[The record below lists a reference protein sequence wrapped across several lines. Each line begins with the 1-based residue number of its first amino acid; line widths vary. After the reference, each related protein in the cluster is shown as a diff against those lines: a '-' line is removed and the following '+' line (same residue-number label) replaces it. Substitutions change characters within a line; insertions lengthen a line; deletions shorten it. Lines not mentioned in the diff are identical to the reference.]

1 LIDFLKTVVPPAPD
15 RPQMA
20 GPEHPM
26 RKVTR
31 QVAFEPGGWTPE
43 RAEKVAQLFD
53 TMAPQW
59 SERTSQERQDVLR
72 DALRRGSLRHL
83 RHLREDAE
91 CGGLCVEIGS
101 GTGSSTDDLAKSFER
116 VVALDLS
123 RQMLRHAPDGPGM
136 KVQADAFRLPVAD
149 GTADAI
155 VLVNAL
161 LFPDEMARV
170 LAPSGTLVWVNSLG
184 DRTPIHL
191 TAEEVEQALPG
202 EWDGVAAEAGWG
214 TWTTLSRRDRS

>member
-1 LIDFLKTVVPPAPD
+1 MIEFLETVVAPAPD
-15 RPQMA
+15 RPEMA
-20 GPEHPM
+20 GPDHPM

-31 QVAFEPGGWTPE
+31 QVAFEPDGWTPE
-43 RAEKVAQLFD
+43 RAEKVGQLFD

-59 SERTSQERQDVLR
+59 SERTTQERQDVLR
-72 DALRRGSLRHL
+72 DALQRGSLH
-83 RHLREDAE
+83 HLREGGAR
-91 CGGLCVEIGS
+91 GGLCVEIGS
-101 GTGSSTDDLAKSFER
+101 GTGSSTTDLAASFET
-116 VVALDLS
+116 VIALDLS
-123 RQMLRHAPDGPGM
+123 REMLRHAPDGPAL

-170 LAPSGTLVWVNSLG
+170 LAPNGTLVWVNSLG

-191 TAEEVEQALPG
+191 PAEDVEKALPG

-214 TWTTLSRRDRS
+214 IWATLSRRDGS